1 MSQASKA
8 NSKNPRI
15 GSNFEDYLREE
26 GQLEE
31 ATSLAMKRIVSWEF
45 SEAMRQSA
53 VSQAEMARRMGT
65 SRAVVHRL
73 LDHTDPS
80 VTLLTMTRAA
90 TALGRTM
97 QFELAA

>member
-1 MSQASKA
+1 MSLSLKTTR
-8 NSKNPRI
+8 KNPRI
-15 GSNFEDYLREE
+15 GSDFEDYLRDE

-31 ATSLAMKRIVSWEF
+31 STSLAMKRVVAWEF

-53 VSQAEMARRMGT
+53 ISQSEMARRMGT

-73 LDHTDPS
+73 LDRTDPS